1 MAPSVRFGVI
11 GLNHNHIY
19 GITEMLEQ
27 AGAELVAYYA
37 AEADLAADFSRRF
50 PAARRAREA
59 AEVLEDER
67 IALIASAAIPDD
79 RVRVGVA
86 ALRHGKDFVSD
97 KPAFTTLAALEQ
109 AKRVQSETGR
119 IYGIYYGERVGNAA
133 TVRAGELIGD
143 GAIGT
148 PFQTVGLGPHR
159 LNAAQRPSWFW
170 DPTRSGG
177 IITDIGSHQTDQ
189 FLYFTASSDGEAV
202 AAEVANIAHPNYPD
216 FDDLGE
222 VMLRGE
228 GGSGYFRVDWFTP
241 DGLDTWG
248 DGRLTILGTDGY
260 IEVRKYVDIAGRPGP
275 GHLFLVNHRVT
286 EHVDCSHV
294 ELPYGR
300 QLLAD
305 IRDRT
310 ETAMSQAHAFRAT
323 ELALR
328 AQAAAQRRVAEALS
342 RPRS

>member
-1 MAPSVRFGVI
+1 MRFGVI

-19 GITEMLEQ
+19 GITEVLEQ
-27 AGAELVAYYA
+27 AGAELVAFYA
-37 AEADLAADFSRRF
+37 AEADLAADFSRRH
-50 PAARRAREA
+50 PGARLARSADEI
-59 AEVLEDER
+59 LEDER

-86 ALRHGKDFVSD
+86 TMRHGKDFLSD
-97 KPAFTTLAALEQ
+97 KPAFTTLAALDE
-109 AKRVQSETGR
+109 AKRVQAETQR

-159 LNAAQRPSWFW
+159 LSAPDRPSWFW
-170 DPTRSGG
+170 DPTRFGG
-177 IITDIGSHQTDQ
+177 IIADIGSHQTDQ
-189 FLYFTASSDGEAV
+189 FLFFTGSSEADVV

-222 VMLRGE
+222 VMLRGN

-241 DGLDTWG
+241 DGLATWG

-260 IEVRKYVDIAGRPGP
+260 IEIRKYIDIAGRPGP
-275 GHLFLVNHRVT
+275 GHLFLVNHRIT

-294 ELPYGR
+294 DMPFGR
-300 QLLAD
+300 QFLAD

-310 ETAMSQAHAFRAT
+310 ETAMTQEHAFRAT

-328 AQAAAQRRVAEALS
+328 AQAAAQRRIAEVLS
-342 RPRS
+342 R